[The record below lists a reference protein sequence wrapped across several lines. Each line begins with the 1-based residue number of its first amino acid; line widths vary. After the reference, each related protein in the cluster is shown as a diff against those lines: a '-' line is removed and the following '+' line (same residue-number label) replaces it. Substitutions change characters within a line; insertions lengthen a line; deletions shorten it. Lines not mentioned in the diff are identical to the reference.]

1 MKRSTCRL
9 ILVGL
14 SALILSACGGGGGG
28 SSAPAPTLHTVTLN
42 WQANRETGVNSAG
55 GGYLVSISG
64 QSAPINVPFN
74 AATGTTPTTTS
85 VSLYTGSYTAT
96 VQAYAA
102 LDSAGGATGSTS
114 VVSSSITI
122 TVP

>member
-1 MKRSTCRL
+1 MKRSTRRL

-14 SALILSACGGGGGG
+14 SALLLSACGGGGGG
-28 SSAPAPTLHTVTLN
+28 SSAPAPTLHSVTLN
-42 WQANRETGVNSAG
+42 WQANRESGVNSAG

-64 QSAPINVPFN
+64 QSSPIDVPYN
-74 AATGTTPTTTS
+74 AASGTTPTTTT

-102 LDSAGGATGSTS
+102 LDSTGGASGSTS
-114 VVSSSITI
+114 ASSSSITI